1 MYVIALK
8 VHSHVRLRLKIA
20 TAGWHVMLGQQ
31 VAGKTD
37 HPCQAAGAI
46 FSLNLTCKCSFK
58 PRPSLV
64 GLLRLGGREAKSAID
79 GTIRRE

>member
-1 MYVIALK
+1 MFTPSMYVIALK
-8 VHSHVRLRLKIA
+8 VHLHVRLRLKIA

-46 FSLNLTCKCSFK
+46 FSLNLMYKGILSYK
-58 PRPSLV
+58 Y
-64 GLLRLGGREAKSAID
+64 
-79 GTIRRE
+79 TI

>member
-1 MYVIALK
+1 MFTPSMYVIALK

-37 HPCQAAGAI
+37 DPVQAAGAMI
-46 FSLNLTCKCSFK
+46 KDN
-58 PRPSLV
+58 
-64 GLLRLGGREAKSAID
+64 
-79 GTIRRE
+79 